1 MSDFSIILVLKG
13 IMTFKSE
20 RINAFFKQKCKVE
33 LKMENPKHSFQR
45 DDPCASAYVRIAN

>member
-20 RINAFFKQKCKVE
+20 RINAFFWR
-33 LKMENPKHSFQR
+33 KM
-45 DDPCASAYVRIAN
+45 

>member
-20 RINAFFKQKCKVE
+20 RINAFFWT
-33 LKMENPKHSFQR
+33 KMESGIENGKSQTQF
-45 DDPCASAYVRIAN
+45 